1 MKKKAVVNKV
11 DQKRVTLQ
19 ALSVDIKSV
28 DERISNL
35 EARFDH
41 LEKKVGRDIL
51 ASEKRMKDY
60 TQEALD
66 LAFRGFYAVHEKT
79 QDNIKLLIEKMDSI
93 NVLIYKTDKHDTVL
107 ENHSHR
113 LTAVETVLAER

>member
-1 MKKKAVVNKV
+1 MKKKAVVKKV

-19 ALSVDIKSV
+19 SLSVDVKSLN
-28 DERISNL
+28 ERMSN
-35 EARFDH
+35 
-41 LEKKVGRDIL
+41 LEKKVGKGIL
-51 ASEKRMKDY
+51 ASEKRMKAY

-93 NVLIYKTDKHDTVL
+93 NVLIYKTDKHDFVL
-107 ENHSHR
+107 ENHGMR
-113 LTAVETVLAER
+113 IAAIETVITK

>member
-1 MKKKAVVNKV
+1 MKKKAVVKKV

-19 ALSVDIKSV
+19 SLSVDVKSLN
-28 DERISNL
+28 ERMSN
-35 EARFDH
+35 

-51 ASEKRMKDY
+51 ASEKRMKAY

-79 QDNIKLLIEKMDSI
+79 QDNIALLIEKMDSI
-93 NVLIYKTDKHDTVL
+93 NVLIYKTDKHDFVL
-107 ENHSHR
+107 ENHGTR
-113 LTAVETVLAER
+113 IAAIETAITK